1 MKPEK
6 AFAMIEKGEIST
18 EEALSSLARDKDILV
33 DRQQE
38 QSLFELAKSLEK
50 LNSLV
55 GLKDIKNII
64 HEHLAFMQIQRLR
77 KEEGLK
83 NEETTMHM
91 AFLGNP
97 GTGKTTVARVIGDIC
112 QELKYLDKGHL
123 VEIDRSDLVG
133 EYIGHTAQKT
143 KKVIQKALGG
153 ILFIDEA
160 YSLCRVDERDFGQEA
175 IDILVKEIEDKRHKM
190 ILIVAG
196 YIEEMKK
203 FLKSN
208 PGLSSRIPL
217 KLVFPDYNLS
227 ELMEISRIILAERE
241 YRLTYDAREML
252 RSELRN
258 NILNGNCSNG
268 RLVRNILEKSF
279 RRQAARLIN
288 KTKINRQDLLQLTRE
303 DLSWEENRCIV

>member
-6 AFAMIEKGEIST
+6 AFAMIEKGEISA
-18 EEALSSLARDKDILV
+18 EEALNSLARDV
-33 DRQQE
+33 DMFVAREQE
-38 QSLFELAKSLEK
+38 QSFFELAKSLEK

-55 GLKDIKNII
+55 GLEDIKNII

-77 KEEGLK
+77 KAEGLK
-83 NEETTMHM
+83 DEETTMHM

-112 QELKYLDKGHL
+112 QELKYLNKGHL

-175 IDILVKEIEDKRHKM
+175 IDILVKEIEDKRHNM

-217 KLVFPDYNLS
+217 KLVFPDYNLG

-258 NILNGNCSNG
+258 NILKGNCSNG

-288 KTKINRQDLLQLTRE
+288 KKKIDRQDLLKLTRE